1 MLEISGA
8 LTGAPT
14 LSVAPSEVA
23 AGSEADGGGA
33 AATRR
38 APIPLP
44 ATSATK
50 AMTAIDATAHGSVA
64 ETRGSD
70 GREPTA
76 APQRWQ
82 NFAPG
87 ESDERHAAHT
97 APSNGAPHEE
107 QKRPPVDG
115 ALHEGQV
122 AGGVIGGKVRAERS
136 EDQSNRPVNRRAEA
150 VELSEAKISP
160 TDQLIGAKRPWS

>member
-1 MLEISGA
+1 MLEMSGA
-8 LTGAPT
+8 LTGALT
-14 LSVAPSEVA
+14 LSAAPSELAVA
-23 AGSEADGGGA
+23 SDADGGCA

-44 ATSATK
+44 ATSATN
-50 AMTAIDATAHGSVA
+50 AMTAIEATPQGSVA

-70 GREPTA
+70 GRDPTA

-82 NFAPG
+82 NFAPA
-87 ESDERHAAHT
+87 ESDERQAAQT

-115 ALHEGQV
+115 ALHEGQTDM
-122 AGGVIGGKVRAERS
+122 AER
-136 EDQSNRPVNRRAEA
+136 
-150 VELSEAKISP
+150 
-160 TDQLIGAKRPWS
+160 